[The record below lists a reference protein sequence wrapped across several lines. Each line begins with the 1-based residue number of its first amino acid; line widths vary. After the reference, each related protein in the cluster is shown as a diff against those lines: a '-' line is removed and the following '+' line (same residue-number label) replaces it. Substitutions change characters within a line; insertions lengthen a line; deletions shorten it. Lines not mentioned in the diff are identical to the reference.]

1 MTEALATIA
10 TAATGTAAIAAAVFA
25 LIVGIKVFKWA
36 ARAL

>member
-10 TAATGTAAIAAAVFA
+10 TAATGTAAIAGAVFA

>member
-25 LIVGIKVFKWA
+25 LIVGVKVFKWA

>member
-1 MTEALATIA
+1 MTDALGTIA